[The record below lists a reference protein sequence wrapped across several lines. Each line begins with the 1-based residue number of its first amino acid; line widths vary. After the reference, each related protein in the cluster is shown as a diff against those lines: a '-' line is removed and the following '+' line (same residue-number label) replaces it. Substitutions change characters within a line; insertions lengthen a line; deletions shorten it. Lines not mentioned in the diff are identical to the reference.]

1 MKDFFEFTKRTEEA
15 SKKALTLAEK
25 KFSEID
31 EITEYNQRKVLAA
44 FINNRVDETDFN
56 STTGYGYN
64 DKGREKLDRLTAEIF
79 GAEDGLIRATTL
91 TCGTHTIATAL
102 YGVLRPGDIMLS
114 VTGVPYDTIHS
125 VIGIDKSSKGH
136 GSLADFGVKFEYI
149 ELTENDEIDYD
160 AIEKRV
166 GRGDIKMVYIQRS
179 RGYSLRHSI
188 SIDEIEKIAT
198 LTHRVSPDTVVMT
211 DNCYGEFVE
220 TSEPV
225 EVGCD
230 LMIGSMIKNVGGG
243 IARTGGYI
251 AGKKA
256 LIDLI
261 AGRLT
266 APGIG
271 MEVGSYAYGYQYF
284 YQGLFMAPHVVTQ
297 ALKASA
303 LFSRVLGARGYE
315 TLPKYSEK
323 QNDIITSIKFKTK
336 DELISFCQTI
346 QTFSP
351 IDSHVLPEPWD
362 MPGYQHQVIMAA
374 GAFVQGSSIE
384 LSADGPIRPP
394 YAVYFQGGLTWYHA
408 KLGILMSLQKLVDA
422 GLVTL

>member
-44 FINNRVDETDFN
+44 FINNRIDETDFN

-64 DKGREKLDRLTAEIF
+64 DKGREKLDKLTAEIF

-188 SIDEIEKIAT
+188 SIDENFFSARVSAFFDASSVLFVNSKKSFISSLSYYVFFFAKAAFFIQLCIVR
-198 LTHRVSPDTVVMT
+198 LTH
-211 DNCYGEFVE
+211 
-220 TSEPV
+220 
-225 EVGCD
+225 
-230 LMIGSMIKNVGGG
+230 
-243 IARTGGYI
+243 
-251 AGKKA
+251 
-256 LIDLI
+256 
-261 AGRLT
+261 
-266 APGIG
+266 
-271 MEVGSYAYGYQYF
+271 
-284 YQGLFMAPHVVTQ
+284 
-297 ALKASA
+297 
-303 LFSRVLGARGYE
+303 
-315 TLPKYSEK
+315 
-323 QNDIITSIKFKTK
+323 
-336 DELISFCQTI
+336 
-346 QTFSP
+346 
-351 IDSHVLPEPWD
+351 
-362 MPGYQHQVIMAA
+362 
-374 GAFVQGSSIE
+374 
-384 LSADGPIRPP
+384 
-394 YAVYFQGGLTWYHA
+394 
-408 KLGILMSLQKLVDA
+408 
-422 GLVTL
+422 

>member
-1 MKDFFEFTKRTEEA
+1 M
-15 SKKALTLAEK
+15 TLAEK

-64 DKGREKLDRLTAEIF
+64 DKGREKLDKLTAEIF

-188 SIDEIEKIAT
+188 SVDEIEKIAT

-211 DNCYGEFVE
+211 DNCYGEFTE
-220 TSEPV
+220 KKSRATSEW
-225 EVGCD
+225 
-230 LMIGSMIKNVGGG
+230 IWRQ
-243 IARTGGYI
+243 ARLSKI
-251 AGKKA
+251 RA
-256 LIDLI
+256 
-261 AGRLT
+261 
-266 APGIG
+266 
-271 MEVGSYAYGYQYF
+271 
-284 YQGLFMAPHVVTQ
+284 
-297 ALKASA
+297 
-303 LFSRVLGARGYE
+303 AR
-315 TLPKYSEK
+315 
-323 QNDIITSIKFKTK
+323 
-336 DELISFCQTI
+336 
-346 QTFSP
+346 
-351 IDSHVLPEPWD
+351 
-362 MPGYQHQVIMAA
+362 
-374 GAFVQGSSIE
+374 
-384 LSADGPIRPP
+384 
-394 YAVYFQGGLTWYHA
+394 
-408 KLGILMSLQKLVDA
+408 
-422 GLVTL
+422 

>member
-64 DKGREKLDRLTAEIF
+64 DKGREKLDKLTAEIF

-166 GRGDIKMVYIQRS
+166 GCGDIKMVYIQRS

-211 DNCYGEFVE
+211 DNCYGEFTE
-220 TSEPV
+220 KKEPCD
-225 EVGCD
+225 VGAD
-230 LMIGSMIKNVGGG
+230 L
-243 IARTGGYI
+243 
-251 AGKKA
+251 
-256 LIDLI
+256 
-261 AGRLT
+261 
-266 APGIG
+266 
-271 MEVGSYAYGYQYF
+271 
-284 YQGLFMAPHVVTQ
+284 
-297 ALKASA
+297 
-303 LFSRVLGARGYE
+303 
-315 TLPKYSEK
+315 
-323 QNDIITSIKFKTK
+323 
-336 DELISFCQTI
+336 
-346 QTFSP
+346 
-351 IDSHVLPEPWD
+351 
-362 MPGYQHQVIMAA
+362 AA
-374 GAFVQGSSIE
+374 GSLIK
-384 LSADGPIRPP
+384 IR
-394 YAVYFQGGLTWYHA
+394 AAQ
-408 KLGILMSLQKLVDA
+408 
-422 GLVTL
+422 

>member
-64 DKGREKLDRLTAEIF
+64 DKGREKLDKLTAEIF

-166 GRGDIKMVYIQRS
+166 GRGDIKMVYIQRL
-179 RGYSLRHSI
+179 RGY
-188 SIDEIEKIAT
+188 
-198 LTHRVSPDTVVMT
+198 
-211 DNCYGEFVE
+211 
-220 TSEPV
+220 
-225 EVGCD
+225 
-230 LMIGSMIKNVGGG
+230 
-243 IARTGGYI
+243 
-251 AGKKA
+251 
-256 LIDLI
+256 
-261 AGRLT
+261 
-266 APGIG
+266 
-271 MEVGSYAYGYQYF
+271 
-284 YQGLFMAPHVVTQ
+284 
-297 ALKASA
+297 
-303 LFSRVLGARGYE
+303 
-315 TLPKYSEK
+315 
-323 QNDIITSIKFKTK
+323 
-336 DELISFCQTI
+336 
-346 QTFSP
+346 
-351 IDSHVLPEPWD
+351 
-362 MPGYQHQVIMAA
+362 
-374 GAFVQGSSIE
+374 
-384 LSADGPIRPP
+384 
-394 YAVYFQGGLTWYHA
+394 
-408 KLGILMSLQKLVDA
+408 
-422 GLVTL
+422 